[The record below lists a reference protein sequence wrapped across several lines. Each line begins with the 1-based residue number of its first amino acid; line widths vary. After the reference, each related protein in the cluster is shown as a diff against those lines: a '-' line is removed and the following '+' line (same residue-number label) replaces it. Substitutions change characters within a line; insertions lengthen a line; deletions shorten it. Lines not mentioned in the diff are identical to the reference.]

1 MVPQHLRRPAVLAGE
16 GRRDGRRKTP
26 KVSLGH
32 VDDGQE
38 KKNNARTNKLEAT
51 PNAMAPSPCVL
62 LGSVQSCATAL
73 VLLMGSLLDS
83 NSPTSSHLTLRLLRS
98 PLHPRSNRCHRRS
111 SLRRIRGSVMSF
123 AIGGLVPF
131 GPDANCTLD
140 LCPLEWSILGYRPS
154 TAASATAI
162 ALFALSL
169 AAHAYQGARAR
180 TWGFTAGMVSGCI
193 LEIIGYAGRIH
204 LYENPFDFGHFLLQI
219 SKSFSI
225 FVSSSSSASS
235 TPRRCPRLVFTASS
249 LSSPR
254 LRLRLVLVLPRLCP
268 RLVLTDLLSYSPPL
282 RPRLR
287 FVLASSVLASSVL
300 ASSVL
305 ASSVLASSR
314 PRILSSSPPL
324 VLTSSLC
331 ITLAPVF
338 FCAAIYILLSQLIHA
353 IDESISRF
361 DPKFIYWVFIPCDV
375 VSLVLQAVGGSLSC
389 VAETT
394 DEIQVGVNI
403 SLAGLVF
410 QVFTLAL
417 FCILFADYL
426 TACWRH
432 ADARRKLTSRL
443 VVFLALLFTAIL
455 LILLRCAYRIVEL
468 HEGYFS
474 DMFRDEIFFIAL
486 ESGVICV
493 TVLVLNIGHPG
504 LVLIHNSKQV

>member
-32 VDDGQE
+32 VDDRWPR
-38 KKNNARTNKLEAT
+38 KKEQREDEQTRGDAERDGTLAVR
-51 PNAMAPSPCVL
+51 APYGRHVFFPPRL
-62 LGSVQSCATAL
+62 RRQRG
-73 VLLMGSLLDS
+73 
-83 NSPTSSHLTLRLLRS
+83 NSSTSSPLTLRLLRS
-98 PLHPRSNRCHRRS
+98 TLHPRSNRCHRRS

-219 SKSFSI
+219 I
-225 FVSSSSSASS
+225 
-235 TPRRCPRLVFTASS
+235 
-249 LSSPR
+249 
-254 LRLRLVLVLPRLCP
+254 
-268 RLVLTDLLSYSPPL
+268 
-282 RPRLR
+282 
-287 FVLASSVLASSVL
+287 
-300 ASSVL
+300 
-305 ASSVLASSR
+305 
-314 PRILSSSPPL
+314 
-324 VLTSSLC
+324 C

-443 VVFLALLFTAIL
+443 VVFLALLFTAVL

-504 LVLIHNSKQV
+504 LVLVHNSKQV